1 MFLRDETPTTIY
13 IIYNGIVHPTK
24 EEEFRSSSSTFYIYN
39 NVADC
44 CIHVHVAMK
53 GV

>member
-13 IIYNGIVHPTK
+13 NGIVHPTK
-24 EEEFRSSSSTFYIYN
+24 EEKFRSSSTTFYITMSQTAAYMY
-39 NVADC
+39 
-44 CIHVHVAMK
+44 IHVAMK